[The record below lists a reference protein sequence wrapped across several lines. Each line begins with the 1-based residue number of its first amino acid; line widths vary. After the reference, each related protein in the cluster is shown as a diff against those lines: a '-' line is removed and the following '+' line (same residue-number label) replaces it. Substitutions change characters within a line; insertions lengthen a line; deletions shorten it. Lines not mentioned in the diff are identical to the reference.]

1 MSLISIIMPY
11 YKKRNFV
18 KNSILSVI
26 NQSHQ
31 DFEIIVIYDDNE
43 NEDYQYIKDIENLDK
58 RIKVIKNNK
67 NIGAGLS
74 RNVGI
79 QNASGDYIAFLDCDD
94 FWEKDKLKIQLEF
107 MKKNNY
113 LISCTSYKIVNF
125 NNEIVN
131 SRNVKEVLNFK
142 NLIYSCDIG
151 LSTVMLKKNML
162 NKNYIF
168 PNIKTKED
176 YVFWL
181 KITKDNINIYGLQNE
196 LTNWRKLDDSLSSN
210 FYQKI
215 IDGFRVYHTYL
226 GFNFFKSIIYL
237 FILSINYLRKK

>member
-79 QNASGDYIAFLDCDD
+79 QNANGDYIAFLDCDD

>member
-43 NEDYQYIKDIENLDK
+43 NEDYQYIKNIENLDK

-162 NKNYIF
+162 NKNYVF

>member
-31 DFEIIVIYDDNE
+31 DFEIIVIYDDSE
-43 NEDYQYIKDIENLDK
+43 NEDYQYIKNIENLDK

-162 NKNYIF
+162 NKNYVF

-215 IDGFRVYHTYL
+215 IDGFRVYNTYL